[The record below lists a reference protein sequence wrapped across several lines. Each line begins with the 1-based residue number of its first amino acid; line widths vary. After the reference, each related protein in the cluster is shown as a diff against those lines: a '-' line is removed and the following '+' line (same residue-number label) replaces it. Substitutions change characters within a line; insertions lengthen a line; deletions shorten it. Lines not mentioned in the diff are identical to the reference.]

1 MAAGSALAQW
11 QTVHEAFEVPHPY
24 NGLELASGDDGV
36 HRVAE
41 RPVAVLAQPALSAV
55 MVMAFANDVQ

>member
-1 MAAGSALAQW
+1 MIHGSW
-11 QTVHEAFEVPHPY
+11 
-24 NGLELASGDDGV
+24 LELALGDDGV

-55 MVMAFANDVQ
+55 MIMVFANDAQ